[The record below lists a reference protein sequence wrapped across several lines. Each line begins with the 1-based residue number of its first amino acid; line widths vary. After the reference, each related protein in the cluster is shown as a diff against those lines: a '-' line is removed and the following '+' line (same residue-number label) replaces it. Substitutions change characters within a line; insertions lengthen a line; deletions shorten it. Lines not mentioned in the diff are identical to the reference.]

1 MKRID
6 HIGIAVKD
14 EKAAIATYESFL
26 NTKILHQEIIESQQ
40 IKATFIEV
48 GENKIELLCPLNQ
61 DSTIAKHIE
70 KRGEGI
76 HHVAFLTE
84 DIYTEIERLKL
95 EGFKPLSE
103 KPFVG
108 AMNKLV
114 IFFHPKTTN
123 GVLIELCQKQK

>member
-14 EKAAIATYESFL
+14 EMAARKIYESFL
-26 NTKILHQEIIESQQ
+26 DTKVLYEEEVKSQN
-40 IKATFIEV
+40 IKAVFLQV
-48 GENKIELLCPLNQ
+48 GENKIELLCPLSPE
-61 DSTIAKHIE
+61 STIAKHIE

-84 DIYTEIERLKL
+84 DIYTEIDRLRA

-114 IFFHPKTTN
+114 IFFHPKDTN
-123 GVLIELCQKQK
+123 GVLIELCQKQ

>member
-14 EKAAIATYESFL
+14 EIAARKIYESFL
-26 NTKILHQEIIESQQ
+26 DTKVLYEEEVKSQN
-40 IKATFIEV
+40 IKAVFLQV
-48 GENKIELLCPLNQ
+48 GENKIELLCPLSPE
-61 DSTIAKHIE
+61 STIAKHIE

-84 DIYTEIERLKL
+84 DIYAEIDRLRA
-95 EGFKPLSE
+95 EGFKALSE
-103 KPFVG
+103 QPFVG

-114 IFFHPKTTN
+114 IFFHPKDTN
-123 GVLIELCQKQK
+123 GVLIELCQKQ

>member
-14 EKAAIATYESFL
+14 EIAARKIYESFL
-26 NTKILHQEIIESQQ
+26 DTKVFHEEVVVSQN
-40 IKATFIEV
+40 IKAVFIQV
-48 GENKIELLCPLNQ
+48 GENKIELLCPLSPE
-61 DSTIAKHIE
+61 STIAKHIE

-84 DIYTEIERLKL
+84 DIYSEIDRLKL

-114 IFFHPKTTN
+114 IFFHPKDTN
-123 GVLIELCQKQK
+123 GVLIELCQKQ

>member
-14 EKAAIATYESFL
+14 EASAKAIFESFL
-26 NTKILHQEIIESQQ
+26 GSKVIHEEEVKSQN
-40 IKATFIEV
+40 IKAIFLQV
-48 GENKIELLCPLNQ
+48 GENKIELLYPL
-61 DSTIAKHIE
+61 SEESSIAKHIQ
-70 KRGEGI
+70 KRGEGM

-84 DIYTEIERLKL
+84 DIYAEIERLKA
-95 EGFKPLSE
+95 EGFKPLSD

-114 IFFHPKTTN
+114 IFFHPKDTN
-123 GVLIELCQKQK
+123 GVLIELCQKV

>member
-14 EKAAIATYESFL
+14 EIAARKIYESFL
-26 NTKILHQEIIESQQ
+26 DTKVLYEEEVKSQN
-40 IKATFIEV
+40 IKAVFLQV
-48 GENKIELLCPLNQ
+48 GENKIELLCPLSPE
-61 DSTIAKHIE
+61 STIAKHIE

-84 DIYTEIERLKL
+84 DIYAEIDRLRA
-95 EGFKPLSE
+95 EGFKALNE
-103 KPFVG
+103 QPFVG

-114 IFFHPKTTN
+114 IFFHPKDTN
-123 GVLIELCQKQK
+123 GVLIELCQNQ

>member
-14 EKAAIATYESFL
+14 EAASRKLYEAFL
-26 NTKILHQEIIESQQ
+26 NTQVLHEEIIESQM
-40 IKATFIEV
+40 IKAVFLQV
-48 GENKIELLCPLNQ
+48 GENKIELLCPLSPE
-61 DSTIAKHIE
+61 STIAKHIE

-84 DIYTEIERLKL
+84 NIYEEIERLKA
-95 EGFKPLSE
+95 EGFQPLTE

-114 IFFHPKTTN
+114 IFFHPKDTN
-123 GVLIELCQKQK
+123 GVLIELCQKQ